1 MTSTLIQDKDGDK
14 LLFEAEN
21 NGESSND
28 KEPQL
33 SSKGPENYKVI
44 IEGNTNEVNDAIGN
58 EEEDEQEFD
67 SEIVRVTC
75 CSEDEK
81 QIIYIVKEDGNYI
94 KVTLRLG
101 VEELIEA
108 TNIGNEHEILQEVN
122 HVMKQIC
129 QQAKAAGFN
138 DTM

>member
-1 MTSTLIQDKDGDK
+1 MEINCF
-14 LLFEAEN
+14 FEAEK
-21 NGESSND
+21 NGERSND

-33 SSKGPENYKVI
+33 SSKGPENDKVI

-81 QIIYIVKEDGNYI
+81 QIIYIVKEDVNYI

-108 TNIGNEHEILQEVN
+108 TDIGNEHEILQEVN

>member
-1 MTSTLIQDKDGDK
+1 MEINCF
-14 LLFEAEN
+14 FEAEK

-33 SSKGPENYKVI
+33 SSKGPENDKVI

-58 EEEDEQEFD
+58 EEEDEQVFD
-67 SEIVRVTC
+67 LEIVKVTC
-75 CSEDEK
+75 CSEDDK
-81 QIIYIVKEDGNYI
+81 HIIYIVKEDGNYI

-108 TNIGNEHEILQEVN
+108 TDIGNEHEILQEVN